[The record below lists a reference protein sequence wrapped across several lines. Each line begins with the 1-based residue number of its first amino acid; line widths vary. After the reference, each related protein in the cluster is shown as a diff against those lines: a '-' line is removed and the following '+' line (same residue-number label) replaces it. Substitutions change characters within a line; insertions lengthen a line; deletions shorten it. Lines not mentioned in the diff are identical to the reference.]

1 MVLRYS
7 LHYLIARGIPALVN
21 FLAIAVYTRLLS
33 PDAYGRYILVLAG
46 VNMANL
52 TVFQWLRLSL
62 VRYLPAYQEQEG
74 VLLGTIGRIYLML
87 MAGVGVLGGLAA
99 GLVGVGDWQRLVLV
113 AVLLLWMQAWFELNV
128 ELLRA
133 RLQTRAYGWAMGVR
147 SVGALG
153 LGTLFILGG
162 LGAFGPLLGMTLSMA
177 GVGLF
182 FVYQNWRTIRL
193 QLNWNQFIPLLRFGL
208 PLAGSVFLNLALNA
222 SDRFLIALLIDEEKA
237 GIYSAGYD
245 LAYQPIILLF
255 SVVNLASYPLIVRA
269 WENRKERMV
278 KEYLSDNITLLLA
291 IGFASGI
298 FVTEFSDLI
307 VKTVLGEKF
316 YDATIIVPWI
326 VWGTLLEGIRIY
338 HSDFSFHLTENTKK
352 QLYVVMCG
360 LFVNLIVNLIYIPR
374 MGMIAAAWST
384 LIALG
389 CALLLSIW
397 WGRRLI
403 LFTLISKKV
412 IWVVTAGIIVL
423 FCVKFL
429 KSNLDSVEVMII
441 SILLCL
447 LYVSSV
453 FYLLVRN
460 IKIPTD

>member
-46 VNMANL
+46 VNIANL

-74 VLLGTIGRIYLML
+74 VLLGTIGRIYLIL
-87 MAGVGVLGGLAA
+87 MAGVGVLGGVA
-99 GLVGVGDWQRLVLV
+99 GLIVGGEWRSLVLV

-147 SVGALG
+147 SVGALA

-182 FVYQNWRTIRL
+182 FIYQNWRTIRL

-222 SDRFLIALLIDEEKA
+222 SDRFLIALLIDEGEA

-245 LAYQPIILLF
+245 LAYQPVILLF
-255 SVVNLASYPLIVRA
+255 SVVNLASYPLIVKA
-269 WENRKERMV
+269 WENRKERIV
-278 KEYLSDNITLLLA
+278 KEYLSDNIALLLT
-291 IGFASGI
+291 IGFAVGI
-298 FVTEFSDLI
+298 FFAEFSDLI

-316 YDATIIVPWI
+316 YGATKIVPWI

-384 LIALG
+384 LIAFS

-412 IWVVTAGIIVL
+412 TWVVTAGIVVL

-429 KSNLDSVEVMII
+429 KSNFDSVEVVII
-441 SILLCL
+441 SVLLCL
-447 LYVSSV
+447 LYVFSV
-453 FYLLVRN
+453 FCLLVRN

>member
-46 VNMANL
+46 VNIANL

-74 VLLGTIGRIYLML
+74 VLLGTIGRIYLIL
-87 MAGVGVLGGLAA
+87 MAGVGVLGGVA
-99 GLVGVGDWQRLVLV
+99 GLIVGGEWRSLVLV

-147 SVGALG
+147 SVGALA

-182 FVYQNWRTIRL
+182 FIYQNWRTIRL

-222 SDRFLIALLIDEEKA
+222 SDRFLIALLIDEGEA

-245 LAYQPIILLF
+245 LAYQPVILLF
-255 SVVNLASYPLIVRA
+255 SVVNLASYPLIVKA
-269 WENRKERMV
+269 WENRKERIV
-278 KEYLSDNITLLLA
+278 KEYLSDNIALLLT
-291 IGFASGI
+291 IGFAVSI
-298 FVTEFSDLI
+298 FFAEFSDLI

-316 YDATIIVPWI
+316 YGATKIVPWI

-384 LIALG
+384 LIAFS

-412 IWVVTAGIIVL
+412 TWVVTAGIVVL

-429 KSNLDSVEVMII
+429 KSNFDSVEVVII
-441 SILLCL
+441 SVLLCL
-447 LYVSSV
+447 LYVFSV
-453 FYLLVRN
+453 FCLLVRN